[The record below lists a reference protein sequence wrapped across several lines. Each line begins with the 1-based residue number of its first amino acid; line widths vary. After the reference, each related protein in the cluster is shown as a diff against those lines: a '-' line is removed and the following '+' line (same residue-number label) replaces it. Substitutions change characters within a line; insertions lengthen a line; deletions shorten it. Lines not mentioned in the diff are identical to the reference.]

1 MSVFNRFKLA
11 GAVAVVFVG
20 GAVEERAQRIAIPSV
35 ELRQA
40 SVADA
45 LKYVAWCAGLEVT
58 ADETAIQFRM
68 KRK

>member
-1 MSVFNRFKLA
+1 MFLERMMMSVFNRFKLA

-45 LKYVAWCAGLEVT
+45 LK
-58 ADETAIQFRM
+58 
-68 KRK
+68 